1 MRYAWYFFEQYFG
14 SYPLLKKKMISLVT
28 ENLKK
33 WDLKTLDR
41 VDEFVAISRTIQ
53 TRIHDIYKRDS
64 LWGQIDYWT
73 RTIRIY
79 DNDRRLEDI
88 FHSLLH
94 EVLHGISSA
103 LKLKLRD
110 ENMHDELDILSLAL
124 TDVIFRNGW
133 IMQKDGNLYGE
144 QKREDIR

>member
-1 MRYAWYFFEQYFG
+1 MKPDKVNILGVEYSITY
-14 SYPLLKKKMISLVT
+14 
-28 ENLKK
+28 
-33 WDLKTLDR
+33 
-41 VDEFVAISRTIQ
+41 VDNPSEV
-53 TRIHDIYKRDS
+53 DIYKRDS

-110 ENMHDELDILSLAL
+110 ENMHDELD
-124 TDVIFRNGW
+124 VIFRNGW